1 MGETNPLD
9 DQPDEDSES
18 AKPKQAWQ
26 RRSIFNSYGLRR
38 VDKTDEMDEESSQTH
53 RTYAMKAPYTNR
65 GDAGWPLFLSSF

>member
-38 VDKTDEMDEESSQTH
+38 VGKSDEVHAKEQH
-53 RTYAMKAPYTNR
+53 P
-65 GDAGWPLFLSSF
+65 